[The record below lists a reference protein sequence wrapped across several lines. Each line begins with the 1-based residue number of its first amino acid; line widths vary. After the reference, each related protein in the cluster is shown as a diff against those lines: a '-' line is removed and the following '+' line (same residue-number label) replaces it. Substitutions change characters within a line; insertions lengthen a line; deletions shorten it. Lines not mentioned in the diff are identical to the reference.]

1 LNNLQ
6 ADLKA
11 GRQDRLRYFLFDL
24 LYCDGFDLT
33 KAALLDRKDVLQHIL
48 AGLPQNAPIRFS
60 EHLETDGPTM
70 LAHSCRFGLE
80 GIISKRKDL
89 PYRPGRGEHWLKA
102 KCMQS
107 QEFVILGYV
116 ASTAA
121 RGAVGSLPLG
131 YYSDG
136 ELVYAGRVGT
146 GWSADLA
153 RSLRVELDRIKAK
166 KPTCASLCRPAP
178 REASSGPSRA
188 SSARSNSVT
197 GPTTD

>member
-1 LNNLQ
+1 
-6 ADLKA
+6 
-11 GRQDRLRYFLFDL
+11 
-24 LYCDGFDLT
+24 
-33 KAALLDRKDVLQHIL
+33 
-48 AGLPQNAPIRFS
+48 
-60 EHLETDGPTM
+60 
-70 LAHSCRFGLE
+70 
-80 GIISKRKDL
+80 
-89 PYRPGRGEHWLKA
+89 
-102 KCMQS
+102 MQS

-166 KPTCASLCRPAP
+166 KPALGKPLPAG
-178 REASSGPSRA
+178 APSRA
-188 SSARSNSVT
+188 SSARSHSVT